1 MKKEMVKLNRIKI
14 AHSKEEA
21 QRLISEGY
29 TPAVSEPTVTSG
41 DGSGRKAEPPQGQ
54 SVTADDGQKM
64 DPPQGQ
70 SVTAD
75 DGQKMDPPQGQDKNS
90 QASDD
95 SGEKE
100 KKGAG
105 KK

>member
-70 SVTAD
+70 
-75 DGQKMDPPQGQDKNS
+75 DKNS